1 MPSSHWRRFCFNPL
15 TTSLAALIALENSNW
30 FAGCFAGFFNAARRG
45 SPGMIAA
52 NKRLIKVNAKQ
63 GVLNIQTTLITIYS
77 NNLSA
82 IATQAAL
89 IAGFAFQFVITQRD
103 TTDPSALGLA
113 YFYYSFYTVCLVTAL
128 FVLSQATVATVYGP
142 WMAFKSEDNMA
153 VQHAQD
159 IMRSQASFVFKISIV
174 SITSLFCGACI
185 QTWSIY
191 DLGIAAICT
200 FIYVVGYA
208 LVVFHGRRAY
218 LMLFPDDDI
227 SKDHSPG
234 RDKPKGSSVRSM
246 LKDFVSGTGTS
257 GGGLSGGAPRSNPDD
272 VDEEGN
278 SLQHDLALNKLKLA
292 KELKD
297 TVENTAIQ
305 GPLFVRESVAKG
317 GSLRKRFVQIVGG
330 RLNVYKDETDLHNSK
345 DPLTPNHVKLYHYLF
360 YKKPS
365 EFASKFISLGNTLK
379 DKVTGTKDFLLQDV
393 LAAGDV
399 NLDVAYQEYRFAI
412 IPVSVD
418 ELNTKDVFE
427 FVATDKA
434 KFEAWE
440 KALGDIIEAYS
451 LMRNQLTTVKDTML
465 SGGNVTMASYI
476 QAATVD
482 LDRQ

>member
-1 MPSSHWRRFCFNPL
+1 
-15 TTSLAALIALENSNW
+15 
-30 FAGCFAGFFNAARRG
+30 
-45 SPGMIAA
+45 MIAA

-103 TTDPSALGLA
+103 TTGDNFLGLA

-208 LVVFHGRRAY
+208 LVIFHGRRAY

-227 SKDHSPG
+227 SKDSD
-234 RDKPKGSSVRSM
+234 RDKLKGSSVRSM
-246 LKDFVSGTGTS
+246 LKDFVSGSSS
-257 GGGLSGGAPRSNPDD
+257 GGGGTLRGSNPEE
-272 VDEEGN
+272 VEEEGGN
-278 SLQHDLALNKLKLA
+278 GEAALNKLKLA

-317 GSLRKRFVQIVGG
+317 GCLRKRFVQIVGG
-330 RLNVYKDETDLHNSK
+330 RLNIYKDETDLHNSK
-345 DPLTPNHVKLYHYLF
+345 DPLTPNPIKLYQYRF
-360 YKKPS
+360 SKKPS

-379 DKVTGTKDFLLQDV
+379 DKVTGTKNFLLQDV

-434 KFEAWE
+434 NFEAWE
-440 KALGDIIEAYS
+440 QALSSVMEAYS
-451 LMRNQLTTVKDTML
+451 LMLNQQITVKNTML
-465 SGGNVTMASYI
+465 SGGNVSMASYI
-476 QAATVD
+476 QAASAD

>member
-1 MPSSHWRRFCFNPL
+1 
-15 TTSLAALIALENSNW
+15 
-30 FAGCFAGFFNAARRG
+30 
-45 SPGMIAA
+45 
-52 NKRLIKVNAKQ
+52 
-63 GVLNIQTTLITIYS
+63 
-77 NNLSA
+77 
-82 IATQAAL
+82 
-89 IAGFAFQFVITQRD
+89 
-103 TTDPSALGLA
+103 LA

-246 LKDFVSGTGTS
+246 LKDFVSGA
-257 GGGLSGGAPRSNPDD
+257 GGGGQGGFFARSTGAPPHPTL
-272 VDEEGN
+272 DEEGN
-278 SLQHDLALNKLKLA
+278 SLEQESLALNKLKLA

-330 RLNVYKDETDLHNSK
+330 RLNIYKDETDLHNSK
-345 DPLTPNHVKLYHYLF
+345 DPLTPNPVKLYQYRF
-360 YKKPS
+360 SKKPS